1 MTDTLNLP
9 KNPVVVYEYK
19 DHISHS
25 LQHTDH
31 LAKARDAINLHL
43 VETTKINIVADDGR
57 LVSNPEVEKHPNYH
71 YLKDV
76 HWSINASNN
85 VPVIVKVYSDGH
97 REFLPCEE
105 FDDD

>member
-1 MTDTLNLP
+1 MTYKLNLP
-9 KNPVVVYEYK
+9 PNPVVVYEYK

-31 LAKARDAINLHL
+31 LEKARAAINMHL
-43 VETTKINIVADDGR
+43 VGTNNINIADATGR
-57 LVSNPEVEKHPNYH
+57 LVSNPAVENHPNYKF
-71 YLKDV
+71 LKDV
-76 HWSINASNN
+76 HWSINASND

-105 FDDD
+105 FDDE